1 MVTLPPPWAACG
13 EEPFP
18 NIQFEMMVA
27 GSQNLLD
34 AMEKEMGG
42 GESVQEALLFYPGT
56 EMCSM

>member
-1 MVTLPPPWAACG
+1 
-13 EEPFP
+13 
-18 NIQFEMMVA
+18 MVA